1 VGQPTSAG
9 WQWKHG
15 SLETPPP
22 ASIDESQLVS
32 LLASAWTLEAHEIR
46 YIPKGAGSYHWVVGA
61 DTGPRWFV
69 AIDDLDTKPWIGPS
83 RSATFEG
90 LGAAYEAARV
100 LEHRVGLGF
109 VVGPCQCADGSVVVR
124 LSDQF
129 SMAVFPYVDGR
140 AGIWGEPI
148 TETDC
153 LHLLEMFAQLHG
165 TPVRSELGIGTRP
178 LELPERAS
186 LQSTLDSLG
195 SPWRGGPMSELARA
209 ALSDHVQDV
218 EGRLEQF
225 DSLAQELNMTE
236 VTQVVTHG
244 EPHPGNLIHSADGLR
259 LIDWDTVA
267 LSRPE
272 RDLWMLHDASPAC
285 LSRYEELT
293 GTRVNDVAI
302 RLFRL
307 AWSLSDISYFAAGF
321 RGPHEE
327 TDWTRQ
333 KWSVLRRLLEEES
346 SAPYGTP

>member
-1 VGQPTSAG
+1 
-9 WQWKHG
+9 
-15 SLETPPP
+15 LDTPPP
-22 ASIDESQLVS
+22 TSVDEGQLVS
-32 LLASAWTLEAHEIR
+32 LLASAWTIETHEIR
-46 YIPKGAGSYHWVVGA
+46 YVPTGAGSYHWVVDA
-61 DTGPRWFV
+61 DWGQRWFV
-69 AIDDLDTKPWIGPS
+69 AIDDLDTKPWIGQS

-90 LGAAYEAARV
+90 LGAAYEAARA

-109 VVGPCQCADGSVVVR
+109 VVGPLQCSDGSVVVR
-124 LSDQF
+124 LSDRF

-148 TETDC
+148 TEAGR
-153 LHLLEMFAQLHG
+153 LNLLEMLSRLHG

-195 SPWRGGPMSELARA
+195 SPWQGGPMSELARA
-209 ALSDHVQDV
+209 ALSAHVPDV
-218 EGRLEQF
+218 KGWLEQF
-225 DSLAQELNMTE
+225 DTLARQLSRTE
-236 VTQVVTHG
+236 ATQVVTHG

-307 AWSLSDISYFAAGF
+307 AWGLSDISYFSARF
-321 RGPHEE
+321 RDSHEE

-333 KWSVLRRLLEEES
+333 KLNVLHRLLEGEP
-346 SAPYGTP
+346 SAPYGTL